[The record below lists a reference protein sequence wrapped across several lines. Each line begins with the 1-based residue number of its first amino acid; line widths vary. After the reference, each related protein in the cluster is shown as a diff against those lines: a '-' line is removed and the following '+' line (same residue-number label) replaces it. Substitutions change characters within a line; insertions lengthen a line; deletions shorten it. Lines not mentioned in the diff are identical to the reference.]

1 MIKGSIR
8 EISGPIV
15 KLRRQLHSIPE
26 IAFKEKKTSSL
37 ISKHLLE
44 SGVEVIGGIGK
55 TGVVGIIE
63 GSNSGK
69 TLMIRAD
76 IDALPLEEK
85 TELPFSSTNGN
96 MHACG
101 HDGHTAI
108 ALMTARAISKLK
120 DTFNGKV
127 VFVFQPAEEI
137 VAGAKEMINEGLLE
151 TYQPDRVI
159 GLHIWNEIPVGT
171 IAVNDGSV
179 FASADGFRIKF
190 IGKGGHGA
198 LPDRTIDPIVMAA
211 EFISVVQSIV
221 SREISP
227 NEMGV
232 LTVGQIHGG
241 TAPNIIPDMVL
252 LEGTIRAYSTKVRK
266 QIISSV
272 GRIAT
277 GISQTMKGDSRF
289 EILYGTPPVV
299 NDSKVAKWMSGI
311 ATSVVGKKKVTEWD
325 PVSVGDDVSEFINRI
340 PGAYILLG
348 GGFTEDSLLHASS
361 SGHHNNRFDFDEKCL
376 PIGVELF
383 LRATFDFLS

>member
-26 IAFKEKKTSSL
+26 IAFNEKRTSSL

-151 TYQPDRVI
+151 TCQPDRVI

-211 EFISVVQSIV
+211 EFISIVQSIV

-241 TAPNIIPDMVL
+241 TAPNIIPDIVI

-272 GRIAT
+272 ERIAT

-348 GGFTEDSLLHASS
+348 GGFTEDSLLDVSS
-361 SGHHNNRFDFDEKCL
+361 SGHHNNRFDFDEKC
-376 PIGVELF
+376 
-383 LRATFDFLS
+383 

>member
-26 IAFKEKKTSSL
+26 IAFNEKRTSSL

-211 EFISVVQSIV
+211 EFISIVQSIV

-241 TAPNIIPDMVL
+241 TAPNIIPDIVI
-252 LEGTIRAYSTKVRK
+252 LEGTIRAYSTKVLK

-272 GRIAT
+272 ERIAT

-348 GGFTEDSLLHASS
+348 GGFTEDSLLDVSS

>member
-85 TELPFSSTNGN
+85 TELSFSSTNGN

-241 TAPNIIPDMVL
+241 TAPNIIPDIVL

>member
-85 TELPFSSTNGN
+85 TELSFSSTNGN

-348 GGFTEDSLLHASS
+348 GGFTEDSLLDDSS

>member
-26 IAFKEKKTSSL
+26 IAFNEKKTSSL

-241 TAPNIIPDMVL
+241 TAPNIIPDIVL

-383 LRATFDFLS
+383 LRASFDFLS

>member
-26 IAFKEKKTSSL
+26 IAFNEKKTSSL

-241 TAPNIIPDMVL
+241 TAPNIIPDIVL

-348 GGFTEDSLLHASS
+348 GGFTEDSLLDDSS

>member
-26 IAFKEKKTSSL
+26 IAFNEKRTSSL

-44 SGVEVIGGIGK
+44 SGLEVIGGIGK
-55 TGVVGIIE
+55 TGVIGIIK
-63 GSNSGK
+63 GSNPGK

-108 ALMTARAISKLK
+108 ALMTARAISKLT
-120 DTFNGKV
+120 DIFNGKI

-179 FASADGFRIKF
+179 FASADGFKIKF

-198 LPDRTIDPIVMAA
+198 LPDRTIDPVVMAA
-211 EFISVVQSIV
+211 EFISVAQSIV

-232 LTVGQIHGG
+232 MTVGQIHGG
-241 TAPNIIPDMVL
+241 TAPNIIPDVVL
-252 LEGTIRAYSTKVRK
+252 LEGTIRAYSTTVRK

-272 GRIAT
+272 TRIAT
-277 GISQTMKGDSRF
+277 GIAQTMNGDSRF

-311 ATSVVGKKKVTEWD
+311 ATSVVGEKKVTEWD

-348 GGFTEDSLLHASS
+348 GGFTEDSLLDVPS

-383 LRATFDFLS
+383 LRASFDFLS

>member
-26 IAFKEKKTSSL
+26 IAFNEKRTSSL
-37 ISKHLLE
+37 IYKHLLE
-44 SGVEVIGGIGK
+44 SGLEVIGGIGK
-55 TGVVGIIE
+55 TGVIGIIE
-63 GSNSGK
+63 GSNPGK

-85 TELPFSSTNGN
+85 TELSFSSTNGN

-227 NEMGV
+227 TEMGV

-241 TAPNIIPDMVL
+241 TAPNIIPDIVL

>member
-85 TELPFSSTNGN
+85 TELPFSSTNGI

-190 IGKGGHGA
+190 IGKGGLGD

-241 TAPNIIPDMVL
+241 TAPNIIPDIVL

-348 GGFTEDSLLHASS
+348 GGFTEDSLLDDSS

>member
-1 MIKGSIR
+1 
-8 EISGPIV
+8 
-15 KLRRQLHSIPE
+15 
-26 IAFKEKKTSSL
+26 
-37 ISKHLLE
+37 
-44 SGVEVIGGIGK
+44 
-55 TGVVGIIE
+55 
-63 GSNSGK
+63 
-69 TLMIRAD
+69 MIRAD

-85 TELPFSSTNGN
+85 TELSFSSTNGN

-241 TAPNIIPDMVL
+241 TAPNIIPDIVL

>member
-26 IAFKEKKTSSL
+26 IAFNEKKTSSL

-241 TAPNIIPDMVL
+241 TAPNIIPDIVL

>member
-1 MIKGSIR
+1 
-8 EISGPIV
+8 
-15 KLRRQLHSIPE
+15 
-26 IAFKEKKTSSL
+26 
-37 ISKHLLE
+37 
-44 SGVEVIGGIGK
+44 
-55 TGVVGIIE
+55 
-63 GSNSGK
+63 
-69 TLMIRAD
+69 
-76 IDALPLEEK
+76 
-85 TELPFSSTNGN
+85 

-211 EFISVVQSIV
+211 EFISIVQSIV

-241 TAPNIIPDMVL
+241 TAPNIIPDIVI

-272 GRIAT
+272 ERIAT

-348 GGFTEDSLLHASS
+348 GGFTEDSLLDVSS

>member
-241 TAPNIIPDMVL
+241 TAPNIIPDIVL